1 MTAAETKMK
10 SALQRKLKETE
21 MKLKEERKKAE
32 KVEQELEKFRMKES
46 GHADEMCNN
55 ILPPRYRNDPE
66 NGYEEIDIPSKSMY
80 KKVGYNDLPRVKE
93 MMEGN
98 DAEKRTGIKRK
109 TAKSNTQGRINK
121 DEEAQRKLEETER
134 MLDITN
140 LHYRK
145 FYDDELENNKEL
157 FPRPPFLSVPIKRG
171 QSRGLKKSWFS
182 FGADKTDESGQV
194 SNEKIVGSFKGRI
207 RVYND
212 EEEKRYKAEKR
223 EKMERIMDLIKNIH
237 FKTFKQPF
245 ELTLTEI
252 LEAGAEE
259 TQKFLNKLG
268 TMAIDDPQL
277 LEFFKDE
284 ASEERITRQ
293 LLSQTQAAIQLYVLE
308 CFDLASRDIGSASD
322 PYMVVRYGDQ
332 VQSDREH
339 Y

>member
-1 MTAAETKMK
+1 
-10 SALQRKLKETE
+10 
-21 MKLKEERKKAE
+21 
-32 KVEQELEKFRMKES
+32 
-46 GHADEMCNN
+46 
-55 ILPPRYRNDPE
+55 
-66 NGYEEIDIPSKSMY
+66 MY

-98 DAEKRTGIKRK
+98 DAEKRTGVKRK
-109 TAKSNTQGRINK
+109 ATKSNTAGRIHK
-121 DEEAQRKLEETER
+121 DEEAQRKLVETER

-145 FYDDELENNKEL
+145 YYDDELENIKEL
-157 FPRPPFLSVPIKRG
+157 FPKEPFLNVPIKRG
-171 QSRGLKKSWFS
+171 QSRGLKKSWFN
-182 FGADKTDESGQV
+182 FGGDKTDESGSV

-212 EEEKRYKAEKR
+212 DEEKEYRAEKR
-223 EKMERIMDLIKNIH
+223 EKMEKIMQLIKTIH

-245 ELTLTEI
+245 ELTLDEI
-252 LEAGAEE
+252 LESGAEE
-259 TQKFLNKLG
+259 TQKFNNKLK

-284 ASEERITRQ
+284 GSEARITRQ

-322 PYMVVRYGDQ
+322 PYMVIRYGNQ
-332 VQSDREH
+332 VKSDRDLYQLDEPNPKINRV
-339 Y
+339 YEFSGTFPGAAPLSIEAWDYDDLFGDDLIGKTVIDLDDRFFSPDW